1 MLKILKAS
9 SILSLFAPPACAK
22 YFMPTPPLP
31 PRTSEA
37 IFTSVTA
44 SYFLVSSFV
53 TQTATP
59 TFPSKVENP
68 TTIPSLISFLL

>member
-1 MLKILKAS
+1 
-9 SILSLFAPPACAK
+9 
-22 YFMPTPPLP
+22 LP

-44 SYFLVSSFV
+44 SYCFV
-53 TQTATP
+53 NLIVTPTATP

-68 TTIPSLISFLL
+68 TTLPSLISYML